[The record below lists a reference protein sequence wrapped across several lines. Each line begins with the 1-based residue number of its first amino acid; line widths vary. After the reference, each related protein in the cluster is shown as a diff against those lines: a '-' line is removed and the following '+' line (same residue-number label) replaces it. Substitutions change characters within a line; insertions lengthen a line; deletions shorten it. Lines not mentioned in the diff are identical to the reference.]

1 MTTLRGP
8 VRAVYEAGPTGFG
21 LARAGAAAG
30 VEMVVVAPGKTPR
43 GAAERVKTDQR
54 DAELLVRLL
63 MAGSLRAIHVPSEAQ
78 EAARDLVRAR
88 EALRQDLMRSRHR
101 VSKLLLRQG
110 RVYPAERGT
119 WTVAHRDWLA
129 AQRFAQP
136 ALQLAYIDA
145 LASVDGLL
153 ARRAVLEQQLA
164 QIAAGDEFWPV
175 VARLR
180 AFRGVDTLTALGLLT
195 EIGDF
200 QRFARPRELS
210 SWLGLV
216 PSISQSGQ
224 SISRGAITKTG
235 STHAR
240 RLLVEAAWHYTR
252 PPRVGQTLRNRQDGQ
267 PAEVLQI
274 AWRAQQRL
282 YRHPHPPTQPRQA
295 RQRGHRRRRPRAGRL
310 PLGRSDRLAA
320 AHRALR
326 DRRGG
331 ECGRRHARCSMGSP
345 PRRPFLDSA
354 RRPRNQGHEV
364 PNPRISD

>member
-1 MTTLRGP
+1 MTWVGLDVHARSVHAAAIDAETGELRRARLGGETVEVVRFLSTLRGP

-21 LARAGAAAG
+21 LARAGQAAG

-63 MAGSLRAIHVPSEAQ
+63 LAGSLRSIHVPSEEQ

-88 EALRQDLMRSRHR
+88 EALRQDLMRCRHR

-110 RVYPAERGT
+110 RVYPAERTT

-129 AQRFAQP
+129 GQRFEQP
-136 ALQLAYIDA
+136 SLELAYLDA
-145 LASVDGLL
+145 LAAVDGLL

-164 QIAAGDEFWPV
+164 QVASSAEFWPI

-195 EIGDF
+195 EVGDF
-200 QRFARPRELS
+200 SRFARPRQLA

-216 PSISQSGQ
+216 PSVTQSGQ
-224 SISRGAITKTG
+224 STSRGAITKTG

-240 RLLVEAAWHYTR
+240 RLLVESAWHYTR

-282 YRHPHPPTQPRQA
+282 HQTH
-295 RQRGHRRRRPRAGRL
+295 GRL
-310 PLGRSDRLAA
+310 RARGKHSNVANVAVARELAGFLWAA
-320 AHRALR
+320 AT
-326 DRRGG
+326 
-331 ECGRRHARCSMGSP
+331 
-345 PRRPFLDSA
+345 
-354 RRPRNQGHEV
+354 
-364 PNPRISD
+364 I

>member
-1 MTTLRGP
+1 MNSTMTWVGLDVHARSVHAAAVDAETGELRRARLGGGSDEVVRFLADLRGP

-21 LARAGAAAG
+21 LARAGASAG
-30 VEMVVVAPGKTPR
+30 IEMVVVAPGKTPR

-88 EALRQDLMRSRHR
+88 EALRQDLMRCRHR

-110 RVYPAERGT
+110 RVYPAERRA

-136 ALQLAYIDA
+136 ARQLAYIDA
-145 LASVDGLL
+145 LAAVDGLM

-164 QIAAGDEFWPV
+164 QIAAGDEFWPL

-200 QRFARPRELS
+200 GRFARPRELS

-282 YRHPHPPTQPRQA
+282 YHTHTRL
-295 RQRGHRRRRPRAGRL
+295 RQRGKPGNVATV
-310 PLGRSDRLAA
+310 AA
-320 AHRALR
+320 ARELA
-326 DRRGG
+326 G
-331 ECGRRHARCSMGSP
+331 
-345 PRRPFLDSA
+345 FLWA
-354 RRPRNQGHEV
+354 AATA
-364 PNPRISD
+364 